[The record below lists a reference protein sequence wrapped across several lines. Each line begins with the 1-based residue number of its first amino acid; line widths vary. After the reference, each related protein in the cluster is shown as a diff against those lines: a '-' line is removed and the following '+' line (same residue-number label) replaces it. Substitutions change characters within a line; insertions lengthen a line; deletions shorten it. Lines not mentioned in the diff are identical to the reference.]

1 VLPDPV
7 QLYTATP
14 EITVKTALDNAEV
27 CANLTD
33 CFGQSVWSG
42 KNAPGS
48 KNLSVTLPGCDYY
61 LLTAQVTV
69 NGKVTETASTS
80 LLVTAPLPK
89 DYYATSVP
97 AFGVWG
103 GLDPYLRQ
111 VGGAKWDRQLFFTLF
126 QKADFAAVAPDA
138 ATIAK
143 REPVKII
150 RCLNVLNPFKKMVP
164 VPADDWADIL
174 TKLDKEITSHRGLVD
189 VWETQNE
196 PMVGENFHGTMA
208 DVMDI
213 IRHESAAVRR
223 LDPGTPIA
231 GICINPMNQN
241 QFNQYL
247 GYYKQFEIERYI
259 DGVMLHPYIPGAQS
273 PDTSGYVDVLNRLS
287 RELTAVTGK
296 HVPMYISEI
305 GYSTKPGGEVTE
317 LQQAAYLARV
327 MLLNFQ
333 IPDLQACVWHIGLWN
348 EATSQR
354 ELDFGLLRKYEKGS
368 PVRQPKPA
376 YAAWATASRI
386 LYNAKYVGE
395 LNFNRKVRVLLFEK
409 NSQPLLAAYS
419 LLPEDV
425 KFQLAVNGREA
436 NLTQVCGKTMHQ
448 AIDDGVLEL
457 TLTEAPVYIEAGS
470 LDYFSGNQ
478 FQAEFTPAEWQIA
491 AGAKLTAQIKIP
503 ASQDKGDLTLQAV
516 APADIMVG
524 VTPLGGQR
532 YELAIIP
539 GSNVKPGFY
548 DLFLRLQ
555 ANRENRYIWQ
565 KTLEITAPVVLGSMS
580 SRAVDGNVFLTVS
593 ALSNTGKVE
602 KATVEIIEN
611 NKRTVALGEVK
622 TGRTNSLQLHLP
634 QSGWRNT
641 YKAKITLNDR
651 QSWEQTLP
659 DDLAPLYIAFNSNPA
674 ATPGWRLEDGHYSV
688 HAVRGQYDQ
697 PEGTVKLSYDDEFLY
712 LAVTVRDKT
721 LKLSSRDSIWNS
733 DSLQIG
739 ISVPQKDMIK
749 PNNDGIQE
757 TSYAEFAVNAAAA
770 PQNSQV
776 YASMNLNLMPLHE
789 PVPGLRSNSYYEGEV
804 INYRLAVPWK
814 TLNIVPRNDLKLGIS
829 ILVND
834 RDQGDRHWLE
844 WYGGIADGKDP
855 SRYGNACLT
864 K

>member
-1 VLPDPV
+1 M
-7 QLYTATP
+7 QLYINAP
-14 EITVKTALDNAEV
+14 EITVKTALDNAEIS
-27 CANLTD
+27 AAATD
-33 CFGQSVWSG
+33 CFGQTVWSG
-42 KNAPGS
+42 KSEGAS
-48 KNLSVTLPGCDYY
+48 KTLSVKLPGPDYY
-61 LLTAQVTV
+61 FLSAQVSV
-69 NGKVTETASTS
+69 NGKVAESTATS
-80 LLVTAPLPK
+80 LLVTAELPK
-89 DYYATSVP
+89 DYYQTSTP

-111 VGGAKWDRQLFFTLF
+111 VGGAKWDRQLFFTVF
-126 QKADFAAVAPDA
+126 QKADFAGQAPDA
-138 ATIAK
+138 ATVAK

-150 RCLNVLNPFKKMVP
+150 RCLNVLSPFKKMVA

-174 TKLDKEITSHRGLVD
+174 TKLDKEITSRRGLVD

-223 LDPGTPIA
+223 IDPGTPIA
-231 GICINPMNQN
+231 GVCINPMNQN

-247 GYYKQFEIERYI
+247 GYYKQFQIERCI

-287 RELTAVTGK
+287 RELTAITGK

-333 IPDLQACVWHIGLWN
+333 IPDLKACVWHIGLWN

-354 ELDFGLLRKYEKGS
+354 ELDFGLLRKFEKGS
-368 PVRQPKPA
+368 PLRQPKPA

-395 LNFNRKVRVLLFEK
+395 LNFNRKVRVLLFDK
-409 NSQPLLAAYS
+409 NGQPLLAAYS
-419 LLPEDV
+419 LVPEEV
-425 KFQLAVNGREA
+425 KFQLAVNSREA
-436 NLTQVCGKTMHQ
+436 NLTQVCGKTMRQ
-448 AIDDGVLEL
+448 TIDNGVLEL

-470 LDYFSGNQ
+470 LDYFGGNQ
-478 FQAEFTPAEWQIA
+478 FQAEFTPTDWQVA
-491 AGAKLTAQIKIP
+491 PGAKLTAQIKIP
-503 ASQDKGDLTLQAV
+503 ASQDKGALTLQVV
-516 APADIMVG
+516 APPEIPVT
-524 VTPLGGQR
+524 VTPLSNQS
-532 YELAIIP
+532 YELAITP
-539 GSNVKPGFY
+539 DLNVKPGFY

-555 ANRENRYIWQ
+555 ANKENRYIWQ
-565 KTLEITAPVVLGSMS
+565 KTLEVVAPVVLGDFRPDHQNGKGLISF
-580 SRAVDGNVFLTVS
+580 A
-593 ALSNTGKVE
+593 AHSNTGKAE

-611 NKRTVALGEVK
+611 NRRTIALGEVA
-622 TGRTNSLQLHLP
+622 TGDDTILQLHLP
-634 QSGWRNT
+634 QAGWHST
-641 YKAKITLNDR
+641 YQAKITMPDR
-651 QSWEQTLP
+651 RSWQQTLP
-659 DDLAPLYIAFNSNPA
+659 DDLAPLFIPRGSDPA
-674 ATPGWRLEDGHYSV
+674 ATTGWPLADGHYSM
-688 HAVRGQYDQ
+688 HAVRGDYDK
-697 PEGTVKLSYDDEFLY
+697 PEGTVKLSYDQEALY
-712 LAVTVRDKT
+712 FDIAVKDKT
-721 LKLSSRDSIWNS
+721 LSLSKRDSIWNG

-789 PVPGLRSNSYYEGEV
+789 PVPGLRSNAFYEGEV
-804 INYRLAVPWK
+804 IRYRLAVPWE
-814 TLNIVPRNDLKLGIS
+814 TLNIVPRDNLKLGIS

-855 SRYGNACLT
+855 SRYGNAQLA

>member
-1 VLPDPV
+1 MLPAPV
-7 QLYTATP
+7 QLYTAAP
-14 EITVKTALDNAEV
+14 EISVKTALDNAEIS
-27 CANLTD
+27 AAATD
-33 CFGQSVWSG
+33 CFGETVWSG
-42 KNAPGS
+42 KSAPGS
-48 KNLSVTLPGCDYY
+48 KSLSVPLSGNDYY
-61 LLTAQVTV
+61 LLTAQVAV
-69 NGKVTETASTS
+69 NGKVAESAATS
-80 LLVTAPLPK
+80 LLITAALPK
-89 DYYATSVP
+89 DYYQTTAP

-111 VGGAKWDRQLFFTLF
+111 VGGAKWDRQLFFTVF
-126 QKADFAAVAPDA
+126 QKADFTAQAPDEA
-138 ATIAK
+138 AIAK

-150 RCLNVLNPFKKMVP
+150 RCLNVLSPFKKMVA

-174 TKLDKEITSHRGLVD
+174 TKLDKEITSRRGLVD

-223 LDPGTPIA
+223 IDPGTPIA

-247 GYYKQFEIERYI
+247 GYFKQFQIERYI

-287 RELTAVTGK
+287 RELAAITGK
-296 HVPMYISEI
+296 RVPMYISEI

-333 IPDLQACVWHIGLWN
+333 IPDLKACVWHIGLWN

-354 ELDFGLLRKYEKGS
+354 ELDFGLLRKYDKGS
-368 PVRQPKPA
+368 PLRQPKPA
-376 YAAWATASRI
+376 YAAWATASRM

-409 NSQPLLAAYS
+409 NGKPLLAAYS
-419 LLPEDV
+419 LIPEDV
-425 KFQLAVNGREA
+425 KFQLAVNSREA
-436 NLTQVCGKTMHQ
+436 DLTQVCGKTVRQ
-448 AIDDGVLEL
+448 TVDGGVLEL
-457 TLTEAPVYIEAGS
+457 TLTEAPVYIEAGT
-470 LDYFSGNQ
+470 LDYFNGNQ
-478 FQAEFTPAEWQIA
+478 FQAEFTPNDWQTA
-491 AGAKLTAQIKIP
+491 PGAKLAAEIKIP
-503 ASQDKGDLTLQAV
+503 ASQDKGELSLQVV
-516 APADIMVG
+516 APPQIPVA

-532 YELAIIP
+532 YELAITP
-539 GSNVKPGFY
+539 DVNVKPGFY

-555 ANRENRYIWQ
+555 ANKENRYIWQ
-565 KTLEITAPVVLGSMS
+565 KTLEIVAPVVLSDIKS
-580 SRAVDGNVFLTVS
+580 SVKEGNIAVSVAAN
-593 ALSNTGKVE
+593 SNTGKPE

-611 NKRTVALGEVK
+611 NKRTIALGEVK
-622 TGRTNSLQLHLP
+622 TAGVNTLLLHLP
-634 QSGWRNT
+634 QSGWHNT
-641 YKAKITLNDR
+641 YKAKITLDDR
-651 QSWEQTLP
+651 RSWEQTLP
-659 DDLAPLYIAFNSNPA
+659 DDLAPLYIPFGGDPA
-674 ATPGWRLEDGHYSV
+674 ATTGWQLADGHYSV
-688 HAVRGQYDQ
+688 HAVRGEYDK
-697 PEGTVKLSYDDEFLY
+697 PEGTVKLSYDNEFLY
-712 LAVTVRDKT
+712 LAVTVKDKT
-721 LKLSSRDSIWNS
+721 LKLAKRDSIWNG

-770 PQNSQV
+770 AENSQV

-804 INYRLAVPWK
+804 ISYRLAVPWK
-814 TLNIVPRNDLKLGIS
+814 TLNIVPRGDLKLGIS

-844 WYGGIADGKDP
+844 WYSGIADGKDP
-855 SRYGNACLT
+855 SRYGNAQLV